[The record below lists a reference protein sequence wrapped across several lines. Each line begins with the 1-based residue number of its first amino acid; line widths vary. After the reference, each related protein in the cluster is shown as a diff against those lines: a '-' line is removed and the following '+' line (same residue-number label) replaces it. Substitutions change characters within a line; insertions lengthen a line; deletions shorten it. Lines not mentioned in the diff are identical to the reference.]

1 MALSAEA
8 SSDPASEV
16 PKDIDV
22 PAGLVLGVE
31 GP

>member
-1 MALSAEA
+1 MALSAEP
-8 SSDPASEV
+8 SLHPAPEV